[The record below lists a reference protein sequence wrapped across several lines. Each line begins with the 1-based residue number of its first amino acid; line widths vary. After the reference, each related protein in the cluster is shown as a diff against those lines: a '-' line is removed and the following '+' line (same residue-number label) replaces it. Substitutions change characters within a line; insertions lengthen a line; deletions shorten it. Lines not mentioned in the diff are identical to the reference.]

1 MPDHAVLYNRSPISD
16 RRVNNNYK
24 LGHVGIRR
32 MIEVRLH
39 YDQIV
44 GAIEILQVPLHFKHF
59 YLYSHISP
67 ISEGRKGPLG
77 QLTTHI
83 LYTNLLLS
91 PPKKT
96 DLRFYYSAL
105 NCTFSGTGAATEVTL
120 CGLK

>member
-67 ISEGRKGPLG
+67 ISEGIKERPIRTINNTYLVY
-77 QLTTHI
+77 Q
-83 LYTNLLLS
+83 
-91 PPKKT
+91 P
-96 DLRFYYSAL
+96 
-105 NCTFSGTGAATEVTL
+105 VTIST
-120 CGLK
+120 KEN

>member
-1 MPDHAVLYNRSPISD
+1 M
-16 RRVNNNYK
+16 RVYVAAII
-24 LGHVGIRR
+24 G

-39 YDQIV
+39 YDQIA
-44 GAIEILQVPLHFKHF
+44 GAIEMLQVPLHFKHF
-59 YLYSHISP
+59 YLYCHISP

-83 LYTNLLLS
+83 LLLS

-96 DLRFYYSAL
+96 DLRLSYSAL

>member
-1 MPDHAVLYNRSPISD
+1 MSQISD
-16 RRVNNNYK
+16 RRVNNS
-24 LGHVGIRR
+24 HAGIRICNFR
-32 MIEVRLH
+32 NDRSAAAL
-39 YDQIV
+39 YDQIA
-44 GAIEILQVPLHFKHF
+44 GAIEMLQVPLHFKHF
-59 YLYSHISP
+59 YLYCHISP

-83 LYTNLLLS
+83 LLLS

-96 DLRFYYSAL
+96 DLRLSYSAL

>member
-1 MPDHAVLYNRSPISD
+1 M
-16 RRVNNNYK
+16 RVYVAAMI
-24 LGHVGIRR
+24 G

-44 GAIEILQVPLHFKHF
+44 GAIEILQVPLHF
-59 YLYSHISP
+59 YLYCHISP

-83 LYTNLLLS
+83 LLLS
-91 PPKKT
+91 PPEKT

-105 NCTFSGTGAATEVTL
+105 NCTFSGAGAATKVTL

>member
-24 LGHVGIRR
+24 LSHAGIYVAAIIG

-39 YDQIV
+39 YDDCRSHRDFTSI
-44 GAIEILQVPLHFKHF
+44 PLHSV
-59 YLYSHISP
+59 YLYRHISP

-83 LYTNLLLS
+83 LCQPVTIPIMLDVMTND
-91 PPKKT
+91 T
-96 DLRFYYSAL
+96 R
-105 NCTFSGTGAATEVTL
+105 
-120 CGLK
+120 

>member
-1 MPDHAVLYNRSPISD
+1 M
-16 RRVNNNYK
+16 RVYVAAII
-24 LGHVGIRR
+24 G

-39 YDQIV
+39 YDQIA

-77 QLTTHI
+77 QLTTRI
-83 LYTNLLLS
+83 LYQ
-91 PPKKT
+91 PPAKKT
-96 DLRFYYSAL
+96 DLRLYYSAL
-105 NCTFSGTGAATEVTL
+105 NCTFSGTGAVTEVTL

>member
-24 LGHVGIRR
+24 LSHVGTAYVAAIIG

-39 YDQIV
+39 YDQIA
-44 GAIEILQVPLHFKHF
+44 GAIVILQVPLHFKHF
-59 YLYSHISP
+59 YLYCHISP

-83 LYTNLLLS
+83 LYQ
-91 PPKKT
+91 
-96 DLRFYYSAL
+96 A
-105 NCTFSGTGAATEVTL
+105 VTIPT
-120 CGLK
+120 KEN

>member
-1 MPDHAVLYNRSPISD
+1 M
-16 RRVNNNYK
+16 RVY
-24 LGHVGIRR
+24 VAA

-39 YDQIV
+39 YDQIA
-44 GAIEILQVPLHFKHF
+44 GAIEILQVPLHFN
-59 YLYSHISP
+59 ISP

-83 LYTNLLLS
+83 LYQP

-96 DLRFYYSAL
+96 DLQLYYSAL
-105 NCTFSGTGAATEVTL
+105 NCTFSGTGAVTEVTL